1 MVVVA
6 GLFVGVV
13 LGLVFPGFIPRA
25 YTLYVA
31 VALLAAFDS
40 IIGAV
45 LAKVYNKFS
54 TQVFLSGF
62 VLNTA
67 LAVMLTFMAGAVIGI
82 TTFSRVLSFAL
93 RRFHDAT
100 IALLSGFMLGSLN
113 KVWPW
118 KETIETY
125 TDSHGVVKPLVEQ
138 NIAPNTQVIEAVG
151 LMILGFTLVYA
162 LEKLSTRKGA

>member
-40 IIGAV
+40 ILGAV

-67 LAVMLTFMAGAVIGI
+67 LAVMLTFMGDKLGIDLYIAAVVVFG
-82 TTFSRVLSFAL
+82 TRLFHNFAEL
-93 RRFHDAT
+93 RR
-100 IALLSGFMLGSLN
+100 LLLN
-113 KVWPW
+113 
-118 KETIETY
+118 
-125 TDSHGVVKPLVEQ
+125 VVGK
-138 NIAPNTQVIEAVG
+138 
-151 LMILGFTLVYA
+151 
-162 LEKLSTRKGA
+162 K